1 MILLII
7 RHGESE
13 ADILHVH
20 EGRADFELTERGH
33 EQAAAMARYVAG
45 QYPLTRIYA
54 SPLKRAAQTA
64 RHLAQ
69 ASGLEICFEP
79 DLMEF
84 NNGLL
89 AGLSFEEADRL
100 YPRVENLPPDQAVY
114 GQETKNE
121 FRRRGERVLERV
133 LSENDADGVVAL
145 VRRADGIRMEG
156 PWEVREGLPLDY
168 DALKA
173 AAAGCDAVI
182 NCAGVT
188 DMSLRH
194 YEDYLPV
201 NRELCRLLVG
211 LLEDLEIKT
220 LVHAST
226 VNTIGYGTVYAS
238 ADEQSPMEK
247 PFLGSYYADSKR
259 EGEEVLLEAAKR
271 LEDRHIVIVN
281 PGYLLGPWDVKPSS
295 GRMLLAAYKKRIMFA
310 PDGGKAFV
318 HVQDVAAAMVG
329 ALTRGR
335 NGQRYIAAN
344 RRGCMTI
351 KELYQLQAEIYGD
364 RQWVLTAPDWLLR
377 VGGWLGD
384 ALRAAGV
391 RTQVSTRNVKQ
402 LMVHEFY
409 NGTLAATELGMPE
422 SSIADAIKDFH
433 QWRKENPRK

>member
-1 MILLII
+1 MKVLLL
-7 RHGESE
+7 G
-13 ADILHVH
+13 A
-20 EGRADFELTERGH
+20 T
-33 EQAAAMARYVAG
+33 
-45 QYPLTRIYA
+45 
-54 SPLKRAAQTA
+54 
-64 RHLAQ
+64 
-69 ASGLEICFEP
+69 
-79 DLMEF
+79 
-84 NNGLL
+84 GLL
-89 AGLSFEEADRL
+89 GHNVLRRL
-100 YPRVENLPPDQAVY
+100 TDEGHR
-114 GQETKNE
+114 
-121 FRRRGERVLERV
+121 
-133 LSENDADGVVAL
+133 VVAL

-168 DALKA
+168 DVLKA

-226 VNTIGYGTVYAS
+226 VNTIGYGTVYAP

-247 PFLGSYYADSKR
+247 PFLGSFYADSKR
-259 EGEEVLLEAAKR
+259 EGEGVLLEAAKR